1 MEMLKVEGKRR
12 KSRPEKLVLDG
23 YGYYLGRGEG
33 CFEIRTKNEKGKY
46 VTVEKYPLYERSI
59 ISEAIL
65 KDYALVSTSALV
77 SLAIWNIDTTITDR
91 RGMPIAVLL
100 NLNNYSHVKTRLCQ
114 YEAVHN
120 KKALNIAKQ
129 IILSKYEGYKK
140 ILEKY
145 KLKQY
150 NGNVEENLERI
161 DTENYRSKIMGVE
174 SKFAKHYFSQ
184 VFSLFPKKIRP
195 ESRKTYKAPDGV
207 NNVFN
212 FGYLVLKWRIQR
224 ALINA
229 KLEPYL
235 GYLHST
241 QFGKPSLVCDFQ
253 ELYRYI
259 LDDFL
264 IQRCVKLH
272 KKDFI
277 VRTEFWDKYRP
288 NRRIFLRDIETNGL
302 FEDLE
307 ELFDK
312 GIIELPRIKIGKRQ
326 VFQTLI
332 NEEALLFAMYLRGK
346 RSTWVPRLPPI

>member
-1 MEMLKVEGKRR
+1 MEVLKVETRR
-12 KSRPEKLVLDG
+12 YKSRPQKLVLEG
-23 YGYYLGRGEG
+23 YGSYLGRGEG
-33 CFEIRTKNEKGKY
+33 CFEIRAKDEKGKY
-46 VTVEKYPLYERSI
+46 VTIETYPLYKGNI

-65 KDYALVSTSALV
+65 KDNTLVSTSALT
-77 SLAIWNIDTTITDR
+77 SLAIWNIDTTVTDR

-100 NLNNYSHVKTRLCQ
+100 NIDNYSHVKTRLCQ
-114 YEAVHN
+114 YEAVHSE
-120 KKALNIAKQ
+120 KALIIAKQ
-129 IILSKYEGYKK
+129 IILSKYEGYKR

-145 KLKQY
+145 ELKQY
-150 NGNVEENLERI
+150 NGDVEKSV
-161 DTENYRSKIMGVE
+161 SKIGAESYRNKLMAVE
-174 SKFAKHYFSQ
+174 SKFTRHYFSQ

-212 FGYLVLKWRIQR
+212 LGYLVLRWRMQR

-253 ELYRYI
+253 DLYRYLI
-259 LDDFL
+259 DDLL
-264 IQRCVKLH
+264 IQRCVKLR

-277 VRTEFWDKYRP
+277 MRTEFWEKLRG
-288 NRRIFLRDIETNGL
+288 RRIFLREIETHGL

-307 ELFDK
+307 EFFDK
-312 GIIELPRIKIGKRQ
+312 GIVEIPRIKVGKRQ
-326 VFQTLI
+326 TIQTLI
-332 NEEALLFAMYLRGK
+332 NEEAQLFAMYFRGERK
-346 RSTWVPRLPPI
+346 TWIPRIPSI

>member
-1 MEMLKVEGKRR
+1 MEVLKVEGKRR
-12 KSRPEKLVLDG
+12 KSRPEKLVLG
-23 YGYYLGRGEG
+23 EYGSYLRRGEG
-33 CFEIRTKNEKGKY
+33 CFEIRAKDEKGKY
-46 VTVEKYPLYERSI
+46 VTLETYPLYKGNI

-65 KDYALVSTSALV
+65 KDNTLVSTSALT

-91 RGMPIAVLL
+91 RGMPVAVLL
-100 NLNNYSHVKTRLCQ
+100 NINNYSHIKTRLCQ
-114 YEAVHN
+114 YEAVHSE
-120 KKALNIAKQ
+120 KALNIAKQ

-150 NGNVEENLERI
+150 NGDVEENLEKI
-161 DTENYRSKIMGVE
+161 NADNYRSKIMGVE

-253 ELYRYI
+253 ELYRYLI
-259 LDDFL
+259 DDFL

-272 KKDFI
+272 KNDFI
-277 VRTEFWDKYRP
+277 VRTEFWEKLRG
-288 NRRIFLRDIETNGL
+288 RRIFLRDIETHGL
-302 FEDLE
+302 FENLE
-307 ELFDK
+307 VFFDK
-312 GIIELPRIKIGKRQ
+312 RIVEIPRIKVGKKQ
-326 VFQTLI
+326 TVQTLL
-332 NEEALLFAMYLRGK
+332 NEEAQLFAMYLRGE
-346 RSTWVPRLPPI
+346 RSAWVPRLPPA